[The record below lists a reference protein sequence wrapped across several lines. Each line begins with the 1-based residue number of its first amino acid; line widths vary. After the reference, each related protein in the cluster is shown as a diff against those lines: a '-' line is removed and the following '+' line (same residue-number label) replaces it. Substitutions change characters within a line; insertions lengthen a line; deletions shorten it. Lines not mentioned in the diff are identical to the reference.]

1 MWKGIQEEESIFT
14 VMSAMA
20 RQHDAIN
27 LAQGFPNFDPDSRLI
42 DILRLVAGESI
53 HQYAPMSGLPLLR
66 MALVNKIHDFYG
78 VVWDPEQELTITAG
92 ATQAISSVLQA
103 CVQQGDEV
111 IILDPAYD
119 SYRPGVLMAG
129 ACPVHVPLTYD
140 GEEFH
145 WNWDAV
151 REAITHR
158 TRLIIVNQPHN
169 PTGIFLTLDD
179 WHQLE
184 KIVLDNNLLLLCDE
198 VYEHMVFDG
207 NSFISACTR
216 TDIRE
221 RVFCIGSFGK
231 TYHNT
236 GWKVGYV
243 LACPDWMR
251 RFRQIHQFV
260 VFSVN
265 SLAQYVLGQFL
276 TVDNSYRNLPGFYEQ
291 KRDYFLKAMEQTRF
305 IMLPCRSTYFQL
317 ADYTQISSEER
328 DVDFC
333 RNLIRKWGVAAIPLS
348 PFMQI
353 NPDKRLIRFCFAKTD
368 DVLASAAQR
377 LSQC

>member
-27 LAQGFPNFDPDSRLI
+27 LAQGFPNFDPHPGLT
-42 DILRLVAGESI
+42 DILRSVAADSI
-53 HQYAPMSGLPLLR
+53 HQYVPMSGLPLLR
-66 MALVNKIHDFYG
+66 TALVNKIYGFYG
-78 VVWDPEQELTITAG
+78 VEWDSERELTITAG

-103 CVQQGDEV
+103 CVQQSDEV

-129 ACPVHVPLTYD
+129 ACPVHVPLTYE
-140 GEEFH
+140 GNEFH

-151 REAITHR
+151 RSAITKQ
-158 TRLIIVNQPHN
+158 TRLIIINQPHN
-169 PTGIFLTLDD
+169 PAGIYLTEYD
-179 WHQLE
+179 WIQLE
-184 KIVLDNNLLLLCDE
+184 ELVIENDLLLLCDE

-207 NSFISACTR
+207 ETFISACTR
-216 TDIRE
+216 SNVRDRI
-221 RVFCIGSFGK
+221 FCVGSFGK

-251 RFRQIHQFV
+251 RFRQVHQFV

-265 SLAQYVLGQFL
+265 SVAQNVLGQFL
-276 TVDNSYRNLPGFYEQ
+276 TSDDSYRNLPDFYEQ
-291 KRDYFLKAMEQTRF
+291 KRNYFLRAMEQTRF
-305 IMLPCRSTYFQL
+305 LMLPCRSTYFQL
-317 ADYTQISSEER
+317 ADYSRISSGEE

-333 RNLIRKWGVAAIPLS
+333 RKLIREWGVAAIPLS
-348 PFMQI
+348 SFMQ
-353 NPDKRLIRFCFAKTD
+353 NKPDMQLIRFCFAKTD
-368 DVLASAAQR
+368 DVLNSAAQR
-377 LSQC
+377 LSKC

>member
-14 VMSAMA
+14 MMSAMA

-27 LAQGFPNFDPDSRLI
+27 LAQGFPNFNPDSRLI
-42 DILRLVAGESI
+42 DILRSVAGDSI
-53 HQYAPMSGLPLLR
+53 HQYAPMSGIPLLR
-66 MALVNKIHDFYG
+66 MALANKIHDFYG
-78 VVWDPEQELTITAG
+78 VEWEPDQELTITAG
-92 ATQAISSVLQA
+92 ATQAIYSVLHA

-119 SYRPGVLMAG
+119 AYRPGVLMAG
-129 ACPVHVPLTYD
+129 ACPVHVPLTYEGD
-140 GEEFH
+140 GFQ

-169 PTGIFLTLDD
+169 PTGILLTRDD

-184 KIVLDNNLLLLCDE
+184 KIVLDNDLLLLCDE

-207 NSFISACTR
+207 KSFISACTR
-216 TDIRE
+216 TNVRE
-221 RVFCIGSFGK
+221 RLFCVGSFGK

-243 LACPDWMR
+243 LACADWMR
-251 RFRQIHQFV
+251 RFRQVHQFV

-276 TVDNSYRNLPGFYEQ
+276 TVDNTYRSLPGFYEQ
-291 KRDYFLKAMEQTRF
+291 KRDYFLKEMEQTRF
-305 IMLPCRSTYFQL
+305 IMLPCKATYFQL
-317 ADYTQISSEER
+317 ADYSQISSKVR

-348 PFMQI
+348 PFMHI
-353 NPDKRLIRFCFAKTD
+353 NPIKQLIRFCFAKTD
-368 DVLASAAQR
+368 DVLKSAAQR
-377 LSQC
+377 LSEC